1 MQHCLSSPHSLTAKE
16 GQPCSCTVYYLLCT
30 LHSPSQVPAKILTK
44 QIICCS
50 CQARGGAGRAGYG
63 QGRDV
68 RMTIGSHSGSILC
81 PPAQLS
87 SATVTGFI
95 QVGNFKLRLN
105 CNLDPL
111 AGVGAS
117 VMPGPASTTAICL
130 LSCCHGP
137 WGRGQQISE
146 NCSEGHQYTRTQH
159 INTPLYVPD
168 KTTIFIS

>member
-1 MQHCLSSPHSLTAKE
+1 MLRLP
-16 GQPCSCTVYYLLCT
+16 GGG
-30 LHSPSQVPAKILTK
+30 
-44 QIICCS
+44 
-50 CQARGGAGRAGYG
+50 RGGAGRAGYG

-81 PPAQLS
+81 PQLS
-87 SATVTGFI
+87 SAQPVTGFI

-117 VMPGPASTTAICL
+117 VMPGPASSTAICL

-137 WGRGQQISE
+137 WGHGQQICE
-146 NCSEGHQYTRTQH
+146 NCSEGDIRTQH
-159 INTPLYVPD
+159 INTPFYVPHEI
-168 KTTIFIS
+168 TIFISWMKTKNTFSWTFLEPGQIAFVGAKTVGKSQHTWRWQWHGLRGLAT

>member
-1 MQHCLSSPHSLTAKE
+1 MPLFSTLSDRQGRSALLLYCLV
-16 GQPCSCTVYYLLCT
+16 QCLLCT
-30 LHSPSQVPAKILTK
+30 LYSPSQVPAKILTK

-81 PPAQLS
+81 PQLS
-87 SATVTGFI
+87 SAQPVTGFI

-117 VMPGPASTTAICL
+117 VMPGPASSTAICL

-137 WGRGQQISE
+137 WGRGQQICE
-146 NCSEGHQYTRTQH
+146 NCSEGDTRTQH
-159 INTPLYVPD
+159 INTPFYVPHEI
-168 KTTIFIS
+168 TIFIS